1 MFLKTAKPPFIPP
14 IEGCQVDRIHHL
26 GPFITRVDFKLPD
39 GTPYVWTSRRHRWLG
54 GLHDLSGTE
63 SSGEVDPTRWW
74 LEVGALARIGWWI
87 ATLFMIGSTCFAV
100 ASAAGLTPG
109 LFGDFARNPTAITL
123 VFFAGSIFFTLAAW
137 LQLMAAVNADRIAAI
152 VHRAPLKGRL
162 RWFAWRPRQ
171 IGWLS
176 AFVQFIGVLLFN
188 VNTLDALLPGL
199 EWLQEDLLIW
209 TPDVI
214 GSVCFLVARGLAML
228 EYAHA
233 ERSWNPAD
241 VSWWIVS
248 MNLMGSV
255 AFGVSAAYAA
265 VLPATGELLDAWM
278 VNAYTCL
285 GAVGFFAGA
294 YLLLPEL
301 GRNVRRVVHGESAAG

>member
-1 MFLKTAKPPFIPP
+1 MSLKPDKPPYVPP
-14 IEGCQVDRIHHL
+14 IEGCEVERTRHF
-26 GPFITRVDFKLPD
+26 GPFITRVDFRLPD

-54 GLHDLSGTE
+54 GLQDFPETRESGVIDA
-63 SSGEVDPTRWW
+63 SRWW
-74 LEVGALARIGWWI
+74 LEVGVLGRIGWLI
-87 ATLFMIGSTCFAV
+87 AALFMIGSTCFAV
-100 ASAAGLTPG
+100 ASAAGLLPD
-109 LFGDFARNPTAITL
+109 LFGDFGRNATAINR
-123 VFFAGSIFFTLAAW
+123 VFFVGSIFFTLAAW

-152 VHRAPLKGRL
+152 VRRVPPKRKL
-162 RWFAWRPRQ
+162 RWFAWRPSQ

-188 VNTLDALLPGL
+188 VNTLDALIAGL
-199 EWLQEDLLIW
+199 DWLQEDLLIW
-209 TPDVI
+209 MPDVI
-214 GSVCFLVARGLAML
+214 GSICFLVASSLAMI

-233 ERSWNPAD
+233 EQGWNPAD

-255 AFGVSAAYAA
+255 AFGVSAAYAV

-278 VNAYTCL
+278 VNVYTCL